1 MFGSLDGST
10 QPICVIATDVITF
23 QIPSSQ
29 LSVKAESKNLT
40 MSGKVGYLHWLLH
53 LISAVCC
60 HAPVSA
66 SFSPPNLL
74 DLQGLK
80 PNLIAEIFTQFLS
93 TRDASNSA
101 TDIVIRLL
109 PNLSKILKDQRE
121 TLIQFA
127 PSSFIS
133 RRNKPTC

>member
-1 MFGSLDGST
+1 MLPRACFSVILAT
-10 QPICVIATDVITF
+10 EPIRFTR
-23 QIPSSQ
+23 
-29 LSVKAESKNLT
+29 
-40 MSGKVGYLHWLLH
+40 LL
-53 LISAVCC
+53 
-60 HAPVSA
+60 
-66 SFSPPNLL
+66 
-74 DLQGLK
+74 

-127 PSSFIS
+127 PSNFHRGVYEKTFQMCRSLSTVKPLLPIYVKAFTHRFRAKIGLLF
-133 RRNKPTC
+133 RRICLYLIEGV